1 MAHLRL
7 FFVLAAMAALGYV
20 AYRQG
25 WVPISFMQGT
35 PTPQPTLGFM
45 VHQRRRP
52 HRSGHGNRKLAEEF
66 AAESMERRRAP
77 AMPKSSSTALAA
89 LRPGSNALE
98 IPSAA
103 APSASPA
110 AGPKPPFPR
119 TFEGCWEAL
128 VTQPDDWSFN
138 KGPVVKGWSP
148 SNYVLCF
155 HQKGNAPE
163 VSFSTTAEYPVISE
177 WVVSHT
183 GDESGQT
190 QILFSSDDL
199 VILKTLSRVPL
210 HMKILGLLP
219 GPTGMISSEANFHCT
234 YLPTD
239 KLRVEA
245 SVVRRCSD
253 AHTIDC
259 DGNVWIRESWHREFT
274 RQ

>member
-1 MAHLRL
+1 
-7 FFVLAAMAALGYV
+7 
-20 AYRQG
+20 
-25 WVPISFMQGT
+25 
-35 PTPQPTLGFM
+35 
-45 VHQRRRP
+45 
-52 HRSGHGNRKLAEEF
+52 
-66 AAESMERRRAP
+66 
-77 AMPKSSSTALAA
+77 
-89 LRPGSNALE
+89 
-98 IPSAA
+98 
-103 APSASPA
+103 
-110 AGPKPPFPR
+110 
-119 TFEGCWEAL
+119 
-128 VTQPDDWSFN
+128 
-138 KGPVVKGWSP
+138 
-148 SNYVLCF
+148 VLCF

>member
-1 MAHLRL
+1 M
-7 FFVLAAMAALGYV
+7 
-20 AYRQG
+20 
-25 WVPISFMQGT
+25 
-35 PTPQPTLGFM
+35 
-45 VHQRRRP
+45 
-52 HRSGHGNRKLAEEF
+52 
-66 AAESMERRRAP
+66 
-77 AMPKSSSTALAA
+77 
-89 LRPGSNALE
+89 
-98 IPSAA
+98 
-103 APSASPA
+103 
-110 AGPKPPFPR
+110 
-119 TFEGCWEAL
+119 
-128 VTQPDDWSFN
+128 TQPDDWSFN